1 MPEVSGDLIT
11 RNYSNFRGVDF
22 SNTEVALYR
31 SPDAINMWKDYK
43 KMGTSI
49 ETRPDIVLFKELK
62 NTVYGLFF
70 YTINQVDHMIIH
82 CGVSLYD
89 YNMKTKELKTIK
101 EKGMNIRKS
110 QSFIYRNI
118 LYIKDG
124 LNYLQYDGETCKEVI
139 GYIPITTI
147 GKAPSGGGTTNQEV
161 NLLTGVREN
170 SFCADGEST
179 EYVLD
184 ASELDAGYQEKV
196 FINDVEKT
204 EGFTVDKVSGKVKF
218 TTAPEKPLTDG
229 QDNVV
234 IRFSKTI
241 PGNRDKI
248 NKCTILEVFDNRVF
262 FSGNQDY
269 PNTVFHT
276 MLDEPKYCS
285 DLDYYN
291 EGADI
296 SPVRGMVAG
305 NNALWVIKEP
315 SQANTAIFYHNP
327 TIDSEAGK
335 VYPSEHSSISTG
347 CIGAAIN
354 FNDDI
359 VYFSNRGM
367 EGISGDIT
375 TEQVISHR
383 SSLVDSKLL
392 QEENY
397 KDMILVEYE
406 GYLLVIIK
414 DKIYLADSRAMF
426 TNENH
431 NEYEWFYWNIDIE
444 PTCAVV
450 YNGELWLGSKQGIF
464 KIGKASENNKEISME
479 KDEEER
485 YFIDGVTK
493 QETGVESYKTVTE
506 KEILIEDGENNKGL
520 EIKVKGSTTQ
530 ATRSGKNLYNKK
542 DVLGTLYK
550 EVLINELPAGIYTLS
565 AVATSSDT
573 DRTQCLV
580 LDATNNKNLGYLNR
594 NVRSSF
600 TFTLEKP
607 TKKLNFYASTT
618 YSLSN
623 EDTFKFAD
631 IQIEQGTTATE
642 YEQYGASPS
651 PDYPSPIENVAG
663 KNKFNKSNMT
673 EATWDNGKTNTVTLL
688 EDGRIQSTANYAQW
702 TAKCIDIPNLKA
714 NTNYVVSGKIVS
726 STAGNAM
733 IIVKGYKNNTLSN
746 IIYRQYAAETKFEL
760 SFNSSDYEKIGI
772 SLSGNNSTLE
782 TIYTTIFDEIQ
793 LEEDTVATDYVPY
806 NSLEIKDIGEN
817 LLDLSKC
824 QFNGCKIGS
833 DGKSIISN
841 ISNNYYCELITTQL
855 NDYLLVNKGKTLTFL
870 TGTLLNKA
878 TAVAIYGTRTNG
890 STYQEVN
897 EQRTGKCSIT
907 VADDFTTIT
916 AVRLRFNRQSTPF
929 TDTSTTINYAMLVLG
944 TEGIPYKPYQEQKV
958 DFPLSEGQ
966 KLYEGSY
973 LADDGIH
980 HKRKQVVLNGTEN
993 VSFYPNMTHTFR
1005 ISIRPLS
1012 SSGICTHYKQI
1023 KSTLFD
1029 TETGMFL
1036 VNSNSFIVS
1045 DPRFST
1051 TEEFKAYLAQQY
1063 SAGTPVT
1070 FEYIMIES
1078 DLITFHKEIVPY
1090 TTAQQEA
1097 WDKIES
1103 MKLYDGV
1110 NHIESTS
1117 EIDIKYNYIYK
1128 KPSIKNKSN
1137 IENKISSGEYQTII
1151 NNKRYFVFL
1160 EEELKSV
1167 RNDITDRLYIDT
1179 NKNIAKVMKRVDKLV
1194 LNGTEEWNVNTTHSN
1209 VFYTA
1214 KPKNMADNETNIFCT
1229 ITDEFSKDLSGGTY
1243 GILIDTNINIKIP
1256 KVKTVADLKAY
1267 LAKEPITIQYK
1278 AIEEIKD
1285 IILLSKPSSY
1295 WTTCEDE
1302 FKYPQMQKTTNKR
1315 GCVADVIGE
1324 EIDVFCKTN
1333 KEQFEKIATHKN
1345 ATGYA
1350 VNRIKKKKWKSI
1362 QLKFSSNKSFELFSC
1377 TLESY
1382 IGSYIKR

>member
-49 ETRPDIVLFKELK
+49 ETRPDIVLFKKLK

-89 YNMKTKELKTIK
+89 YNMKTKELKIIK

-493 QETGVESYKTVTE
+493 QETGTESYKTVTG

-520 EIKVKGSTTQ
+520 EIKVKGLTTQ
-530 ATRSGKNLYNKK
+530 SARSGKNILPYNYYDGNSKTVNGITFTVNEDKSITANGTATANASFSITNPNNYGIAAGSYKLVGENNAYTKTAIRGSYKK
-542 DVLGTLYK
+542 ADGTIAY
-550 EVLINELPAGIYTLS
+550 I
-565 AVATSSDT
+565 SS
-573 DRTQCLV
+573 V
-580 LDATNNKNLGYLNR
+580 
-594 NVRSSF
+594 SSF
-600 TFTLEKP
+600 TIPEGAT
-607 TKKLNFYASTT
+607 N
-618 YSLSN
+618 
-623 EDTFKFAD
+623 
-631 IQIEQGTTATE
+631 IQIYVVILQGETVNNVTFYPMLLNSTE
-642 YEQYGASPS
+642 TDLTFEAGGASPS
-651 PDYPSPIENVAG
+651 PDYPSPIENIKENVEINDIG
-663 KNKFNKSNMT
+663 GNLLKNSSFTENLKDWDVVRTDNTTLSISEIFNKKCLHIKGGLNKGQYIRQPIQ
-673 EATWDNGKTNTVTLL
+673 N
-688 EDGRIQSTANYAQW
+688 RIQVGNKYTISCKAY
-702 TAKCIDIPNLKA
+702 LKDF
-714 NTNYVVSGKIVS
+714 VSGTTNPICAFYLDGVGIDGKWIGPDYS
-726 STAGNAM
+726 GGQNFSNTKYNYSQGF
-733 IIVKGYKNNTLSN
+733 IEVK
-746 IIYRQYAAETKFEL
+746 
-760 SFNSSDYEKIGI
+760 
-772 SLSGNNSTLE
+772 
-782 TIYTTIFDEIQ
+782 TTITINKNTDLTKTFAMFVYARDFTGDLYIYDLQ
-793 LEEDTVATDYVPY
+793 LEEGTTAT
-806 NSLEIKDIGEN
+806 
-817 LLDLSKC
+817 
-824 QFNGCKIGS
+824 
-833 DGKSIISN
+833 
-841 ISNNYYCELITTQL
+841 
-855 NDYLLVNKGKTLTFL
+855 
-870 TGTLLNKA
+870 
-878 TAVAIYGTRTNG
+878 
-890 STYQEVN
+890 
-897 EQRTGKCSIT
+897 
-907 VADDFTTIT
+907 
-916 AVRLRFNRQSTPF
+916 
-929 TDTSTTINYAMLVLG
+929 
-944 TEGIPYKPYQEQKV
+944 PYKSYQEQKV

-973 LADDGIH
+973 LASDGIH
-980 HKRKQVVLNGTEN
+980 HKRKQRVFDGTEAWRAYSGYSGTGYCYQIEDNSFKFGQN
-993 VSFYPNMTHTFR
+993 VSICNKFKNVFSAYIAGVGYIGAYSDHRSVHRKYF
-1005 ISIRPLS
+1005 ISD
-1012 SSGICTHYKQI
+1012 
-1023 KSTLFD
+1023 KSTL
-1029 TETGMFL
+1029 TEWKT
-1036 VNSNSFIVS
+1036 
-1045 DPRFST
+1045 
-1051 TEEFKAYLAQQY
+1051 YLAEQY
-1063 SAGTPVT
+1063 ANGTPVII
-1070 FEYIMIES
+1070 EYELS
-1078 DLITFHKEIVPY
+1078 EEEIVPY
-1090 TTAQQEA
+1090 TTEQQEA

-1194 LNGTEEWNVNTTHSN
+1194 LNGIEEWNVNATHSN

-1214 KPKNMADNETNIFCT
+1214 KPKNMADSETNIFCT
-1229 ITDEFSKDLSGGTY
+1229 ITDEFSKDLSGETY

-1315 GCVADVIGE
+1315 GCVADAIGE

-1350 VNRIKKKKWKSI
+1350 ANRIKKKKWKSI

>member
-89 YNMKTKELKTIK
+89 YNMKTKELKVIK

-493 QETGVESYKTVTE
+493 QETGTESYKIVTG

-520 EIKVKGSTTQ
+520 EIKVKGSTSQ
-530 ATRSGKNLYNKK
+530 ATRSGKNLFNKGN
-542 DVLGTLYK
+542 VSGTLYK
-550 EVLINELPAGIYTLS
+550 EVPINELPAGTYTLS
-565 AVATSSDT
+565 AVVTSSDT

-580 LDATNNKNLGYLNR
+580 LDATNNKNLGYLSR
-594 NVRSSF
+594 NVRSSL

-607 TKKLNFYASTT
+607 TKKLNFYASST
-618 YSLSN
+618 YNLS
-623 EDTFKFAD
+623 EGDTFKFAD

-651 PDYPSPIENVAG
+651 PDYPAKIENVEG

-702 TAKCIDIPNLKA
+702 AAKCIDIPNLKA

-726 STAGNAM
+726 STAGNTM
-733 IIVKGYKNNTLSN
+733 ITVKGYKNNTLSN
-746 IIYRQYAAETKFEL
+746 IIYRQYAVGTKFEL

-772 SLSGNNSTLE
+772 SLNGNNSTLE

-793 LEEDTVATDYVPY
+793 LEEGTVATPY
-806 NSLEIKDIGEN
+806 IPHNSLEIKDIGEN
-817 LLDLSKC
+817 LFNPSNAKDGYVSDSSGQIIGVNIKNKNTGYIKIDGEEKYFILSNKLTGNWGAWYDKDKK
-824 QFNGCKIGS
+824 F
-833 DGKSIISN
+833 ISG
-841 ISNNYYCELITTQL
+841 ITL
-855 NDYLLVNKGKTLTFL
+855 GAKNKGIV
-870 TGTLLNKA
+870 
-878 TAVAIYGTRTNG
+878 TAPNNAYFINFTVSYENNNPD
-890 STYQEVN
+890 YVN
-897 EQRTGKCSIT
+897 NVMIARSDKE
-907 VADDFTTIT
+907 
-916 AVRLRFNRQSTPF
+916 
-929 TDTSTTINYAMLVLG
+929 
-944 TEGIPYKPYQEQKV
+944 IPYKPHQEQKV

-966 KLYEGSY
+966 KLYKDSY

-980 HKRKQVVLNGTEN
+980 HKRGQIVLDGTEN
-993 VSFYPNMTHTFR
+993 WGKLWPDSDAKNIFFFEINAGYVMDKNFVGIISNQYVGVNYGGNDGKSLWNLR
-1005 ISIRPLS
+1005 INDNYKYLIAISYYFTNDNKRLAIKD
-1012 SSGICTHYKQI
+1012 IDCTTAQ
-1023 KSTLFD
+1023 
-1029 TETGMFL
+1029 
-1036 VNSNSFIVS
+1036 
-1045 DPRFST
+1045 
-1051 TEEFKAYLAQQY
+1051 EFKAKLAEQY
-1063 SAGTPVT
+1063 AKGTPVVV
-1070 FEYIMIES
+1070 EYE
-1078 DLITFHKEIVPY
+1078 LAEEEIVPY
-1090 TTAQQEA
+1090 TEAQQEA

-1229 ITDEFSKDLSGGTY
+1229 ITDEFSKDLSGETY

-1278 AIEEIKD
+1278 ATEEIKD

-1345 ATGYA
+1345 STGYA